1 MAIGTA
7 LTIGLNAV
15 DPGHYQGWSGDLL
28 ACEADAHD
36 MGAILSSRGFAVR
49 SLMTKEAT
57 RAAVTAAIR
66 AAASALKAGD
76 IFALTY
82 SGHGGQLPDL
92 DGDEDDGLDETWCLF
107 DGQLVD
113 DEIYA
118 ALGAFAKGVRVLVFS
133 DSCHS
138 GSAVKVAYYTSG
150 GGSPAG
156 RAAAGLAG
164 TGAPPRFRALPY
176 EVALR
181 TYEANRAL
189 YDPILTDAKIAAAAA
204 NVAASVL
211 LVSGCQDNQL
221 SADGPFNGLFTGTLK
236 RVWNAGKF
244 KGTYRAFHKE
254 IVKRMPP
261 DQTPNYFRTGASSP
275 AFEKQT
281 PFKI

>member
-1 MAIGTA
+1 MAKGSA

-15 DPGHYQGWSGDLL
+15 DAGHYQGWSGDLV
-28 ACEADAHD
+28 ACEADAND
-36 MGAILSSRGFAVR
+36 MSAILSSRGFAVR
-49 SLMTKEAT
+49 KLLTKEAT
-57 RAAVTAAIR
+57 RGAVAAAIR
-66 AAASALKAGD
+66 SAAGALESGD
-76 IFALTY
+76 IFTMTY

-138 GSAVKVAYYTSG
+138 GTTVKVAYYTSG

-156 RAAAGLAG
+156 RAAAGLAA
-164 TGAPPRFRALPY
+164 TGDPTRFRALPH

-189 YDPILTDAKIAAAAA
+189 YDPILKDPKLAAAAA
-204 NVAASVL
+204 SVAASVL
-211 LVSGCQDNQL
+211 LISGCQDNQL
-221 SADGPFNGLFTGTLK
+221 SADGAFNGLFTGTLK
-236 RVWNAGKF
+236 RVWNGGKF
-244 KGTYRAFHKE
+244 KGNYRKFHKA
-254 IVKRMPP
+254 ILKRMPP
-261 DQTPNYFRTGASSP
+261 DQSPNYFTVGTP
-275 AFEKQT
+275 NPGFGGQT
-281 PFKI
+281 PFKV